1 MKNSI
6 RKTKTKNEVGLMK
19 NANNKGEGLGCL
31 VFWVFFVCFLIC
43 LFLTYVQRNMN
54 KGEKGLGFG
63 RKKYNDNK

>member
-1 MKNSI
+1 
-6 RKTKTKNEVGLMK
+6 MK
-19 NANNKGEGLGCL
+19 NANNKREGAGLFGFGGVL
-31 VFWVFFVCFLIC
+31 FVCFLIC